1 MRQKITDVVIEF
13 MKERDM
19 THLGYAD
26 FGLLQEVWEEAH
38 RRGLTKEV
46 YNNHPANKFVVIL
59 NAMDRDKKRFEKGF
73 MLCCGGRGDGGECR
87 VRMFKLKETT
97 QMTKQTN
104 HSQQNKAQKKE
115 GGESNSQCVATP
127 EEMNSTTVTKTA
139 DTIQSKIR
147 GSKE

>member
-1 MRQKITDVVIEF
+1 MSWAKNMEKA
-13 MKERDM
+13 KEIVLDL
-19 THLGYAD
+19 HKD
-26 FGLLQEVWEEAH
+26 EVKEVWK
-38 RRGLTKEV
+38 RLNKEDIS
-46 YNNHPANKFVVIL
+46 PK
-59 NAMDRDKKRFEKGF
+59 
-73 MLCCGGRGDGGECR
+73 
-87 VRMFKLKETT
+87 
-97 QMTKQTN
+97 TKQTN